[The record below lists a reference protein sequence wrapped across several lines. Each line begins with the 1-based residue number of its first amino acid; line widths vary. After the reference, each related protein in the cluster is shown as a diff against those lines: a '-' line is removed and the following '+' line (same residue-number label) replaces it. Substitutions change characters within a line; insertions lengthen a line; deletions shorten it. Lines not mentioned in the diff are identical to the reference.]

1 MEARQRL
8 EAVFV
13 ENLSLIDRI
22 VASLCRRHGL
32 HGDEADDFGSWVKE
46 RMIEGDYAVLR
57 KFRGE
62 SAIAT
67 YLTMVIAMMLHEY
80 RVRRWGR
87 WRPSAAARRHGDIA
101 VRLEVLVHR
110 QGHRLHE
117 AIQLLQSSGE
127 TQLTE
132 RQLVEIFSRLPR
144 RTPLRPVE
152 VGPTPLADIAVNG
165 GADHLVNTM
174 AANEDRA
181 VADRALQEALDALP
195 AEDRVI
201 LRMRFW
207 QGLSVAEIAHALHLP
222 QKPLYRRVEHALA
235 VMRRTLETAG
245 ISAAQA
251 NALLEEEALR

>member
-13 ENLSLIDRI
+13 ENLPLVDRI

-46 RMIEGDYAVLR
+46 RMMEGDYAVLG

-67 YLTMVIAMMLHEY
+67 YLTMVIAMMLREY

-110 QGHRLHE
+110 QGHRLRE
-117 AIQLLQSSGE
+117 AIQLLQLSGE
-127 TQLTE
+127 TRLSE
-132 RQLVEIFSRLPR
+132 RELVEIFSRLPR

-152 VGPTPLADIAVNG
+152 VGPTPLADIAVNN
-165 GADHLVNTM
+165 GADQLVNTT
-174 AANEDRA
+174 AANAERA
-181 VADRALQEALDALP
+181 MADRALKEALDALP
-195 AEDRVI
+195 SEDRLI
-201 LRMRFW
+201 LRMKFW
-207 QGLSVAEIAHALHLP
+207 QGLSVAEIARALHLP
-222 QKPLYRRVEHALA
+222 QKPLYRRIEHALA
-235 VMRRTLETAG
+235 VMRPTLETAG

-251 NALLEEEALR
+251 NALLEEALP